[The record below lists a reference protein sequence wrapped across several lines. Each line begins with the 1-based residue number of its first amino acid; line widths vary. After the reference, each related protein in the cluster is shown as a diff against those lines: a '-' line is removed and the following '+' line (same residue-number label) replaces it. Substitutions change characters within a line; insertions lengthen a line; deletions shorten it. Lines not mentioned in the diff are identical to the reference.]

1 PTENH
6 GSSTLED
13 SWCWEPDNSK
23 SPDNDRS
30 SETSSGNSHEMV
42 NITLEEIPLGASAKS
57 SKARCHRLGT
67 GTTIQNAEQHKR
79 LQHLEEEN
87 KQLQM
92 SLEELDS
99 QHNLAMQN
107 VLELK
112 ANLQE
117 QLSNINN
124 NYEGLNK
131 DYQEQLTSSE
141 LEIGKLRE
149 TVERLEGEKQM
160 ALNDKSELGER
171 LKNCELALKESVT
184 GMSDLQKL
192 LDKKSND
199 NVELIERIRESEEK
213 CKKTMDDHGK
223 LLKKFN
229 DLSKEFEE
237 FKMNDKKTSGSS
249 ASSSEKQSEDEFIV
263 VREGGDNSPDP
274 ATPPTKEELKDKIV
288 QLENKVS
295 SLLSENESLTFKIQD
310 QQRAT
315 DCTSNK
321 LIEKLKAKDEENENL
336 AEELRMLAID
346 NEEKQEQLVSLEVKM
361 AESVSAY
368 ETLDEQKSKICNE
381 LQQIKETFS
390 QQNHLL
396 EAENKSLQNE
406 LQNLKI
412 SQARI
417 NELEQRLQAMTLENQ
432 QLKLNA
438 EAITETSFNLNED
451 MEEKLKLLSEEN
463 ANLKSEILR
472 ITDSNFKRAI
482 AEEKQTI
489 TDLDEDEEE
498 QEDELDLLYD
508 KCKNILK
515 AQNSIGEPAL
525 EEMQKLY
532 NTLRGKLAKAHDI
545 EKNLTRVSDE
555 ILDLQDSKLVWDHEK
570 KTLEADISQYI
581 LQCDELMKNNEILL
595 NELEN
600 YKRHKLETISENNEE
615 NIVQLET
622 QLEECNKLNLTL
634 EQEYNEL
641 HRRIEELEKEKQQ
654 LNEKL
659 RETQIRNEK
668 FMIKEKDL
676 NLQIETLELEK
687 CNILLELNDI
697 KMNTDKGS
705 EHQSTLPE
713 CEEKCHDLEKQL
725 SALAKDHADLVIAL
739 QTQKVAFVDAIK
751 KHEQTFAEK
760 QLLENQCK
768 QMQKTLFDNQEE
780 SKRELMAKDIVIES
794 LKQDAISWAR
804 ENEIL
809 TSDKRS
815 LNDKIDELDQQLLA
829 SADKEQILNSQ
840 IEVLS
845 KQQICPE
852 ELDRLQAEKRKI
864 EDQFSNLEQELKN
877 SKTEIQM
884 LKEMSIAHSLG
895 DVNQAISHAEQDAKL
910 LDTADMQKNLE
921 TLAFEKQEFIK
932 ALQQK
937 HSENMRYYMEIQR
950 LTIALQK
957 VQQRQQENE
966 SKSCDK
972 CPALEATANELKRE
986 QEKLKDQ
993 INFLK
998 EKSDILTTNL
1008 LTEQTN
1014 QKLMQQEKND
1024 VLEQNATLRK
1034 DLERLRA
1041 HLLEIEDM
1049 HTQETMEMQNELETT
1064 KERMSTLEQ
1073 EVSKSN
1079 NAYTSASI
1087 RANQHAETLQAQYA
1101 LLVQQRDELVAKLS
1115 LAEDRESKNQA
1126 ALTNL
1131 QCALEQFQN
1140 DKEND
1145 IKLATQRLRKELQQH
1160 FDKENELQAEMQQ
1173 LQQQLAEA
1181 NQGLRAASRLSDQ
1194 LEASQQTVAVLREE
1208 VDALKQHTAKL
1219 EEKLSS
1225 TESSQTDKIEKSLI
1239 KSLFIGY
1246 VVSGNPNDKHQILR
1260 MISSLLG
1267 FTQNET
1273 DKVGLNKQTS
1283 GWLGS
1288 ILGGGGGGGV
1298 AVGGGG
1304 GAGAGAGGGASHS
1317 KENLMQAFVQF
1328 LEQESRPK
1336 TNAQQMPNLLNITT
1350 SSSSRRTSSSSNPVS
1365 AINTSPTSV
1374 SSPAP
1379 VPIQASLLNSNVI
1392 DDFTPTRN
1400 SSSILK
1406 DILSD
1411 S

>member
-1 PTENH
+1 
-6 GSSTLED
+6 
-13 SWCWEPDNSK
+13 
-23 SPDNDRS
+23 
-30 SETSSGNSHEMV
+30 MV

-67 GTTIQNAEQHKR
+67 GATIQNAEQHKR

-124 NYEGLNK
+124 NYEGLKK
-131 DYQEQLTSSE
+131 DYQEQFTSSE
-141 LEIGKLRE
+141 LEIGKLRKK
-149 TVERLEGEKQM
+149 VELLDGEKQI
-160 ALNDKSELGER
+160 ALNDKSKLAER
-171 LKNCELALKESVT
+171 LKNYELELKESVS

-192 LDKKSND
+192 LDKKSSD
-199 NVELIERIRESEEK
+199 NVELIERIKESEEK
-213 CKKTMDDHGK
+213 CKKTMEDNEK
-223 LLKKFN
+223 LFKKFN

-237 FKMNDKKTSGSS
+237 FKMNDKKTSESS

-263 VREGGDNSPDP
+263 VRDGGDNSPDP
-274 ATPPTKEELKDKIV
+274 ATPPTKEDLKDKIV

-295 SLLSENESLTFKIQD
+295 SLRSENESLTLKIQD
-310 QQRAT
+310 QQKAS

-321 LIEKLKAKDEENENL
+321 LIEKLKVKDEENENL
-336 AEELRMLAID
+336 AEELRMLAIG
-346 NEEKQEQLVSLEVKM
+346 NEEKQDQLASLEAKM

-368 ETLDEQKSKICNE
+368 ETLDEKKSKICNE

-489 TDLDEDEEE
+489 TDLDEDEED
-498 QEDELDLLYD
+498 QEDELDILYD
-508 KCKNILK
+508 KCKNIIK
-515 AQNSIGEPAL
+515 AQNFMGEPAL

-532 NTLRGKLAKAHDI
+532 NILRGKLTKAHDV
-545 EKNLTRVSDE
+545 EKNLTRVSVE

-659 RETQIRNEK
+659 REIQIHNEK

-705 EHQSTLPE
+705 ERHNTLQE
-713 CEEKCHDLEKQL
+713 CEEKCHDLERQL

-739 QTQKVAFVDAIK
+739 QTQKAAFVDAIK
-751 KHEQTFAEK
+751 KHEQTFNEK

-768 QMQKTLFDNQEE
+768 ELQKTLFDNQEE
-780 SKRELMAKDIVIES
+780 CKRELMAKDIVIES
-794 LKQDAISWAR
+794 LKQDSISWAK
-804 ENEIL
+804 ENDIL
-809 TSDKRS
+809 KADKRS
-815 LNDKIDELDQQLLA
+815 LNNKIDELHQQLLA
-829 SADKEQILNSQ
+829 SADKEQILNTQ
-840 IEVLS
+840 IEMLS
-845 KQQICPE
+845 EQQISPE
-852 ELDRLQAEKRKI
+852 EVDHLKAEKRKI
-864 EDQFSNLEQELKN
+864 EDQFYNLEQELKN

-884 LKEMSIAHSLG
+884 LKEKSIAHSLG
-895 DVNQAISHAEQDAKL
+895 DISQAISHAKQDAKL

-921 TLAFEKQEFIK
+921 TLTFEKQEFIK

-937 HSENMRYYMEIQR
+937 HSENMQYYMEIQR
-950 LTIALQK
+950 LTIALQNA
-957 VQQRQQENE
+957 QQRQQENE
-966 SKSCDK
+966 NKSCDK
-972 CPALEATANELKRE
+972 CPALEATANELKKE

-1034 DLERLRA
+1034 DLERLRG

-1064 KERMSTLEQ
+1064 KERMLTLEE

-1160 FDKENELQAEMQQ
+1160 CDKENELQIEMQQ
-1173 LQQQLAEA
+1173 LQQQLTEA

-1288 ILGGGGGGGV
+1288 ILGGGTGGGGG
-1298 AVGGGG
+1298 GGGG
-1304 GAGAGAGGGASHS
+1304 GAAVGVGVGGGGGGGASHS

-1336 TNAQQMPNLLNITT
+1336 MNVQQMPNLLNITT
-1350 SSSSRRTSSSSNPVS
+1350 SSSSRRTSSSSNPGS
-1365 AINTSPTSV
+1365 AINTSPTSA

-1379 VPIQASLLNSNVI
+1379 VPIQPSLLNSNVI

>member
-57 SKARCHRLGT
+57 SKARCHRLGAASS
-67 GTTIQNAEQHKR
+67 TTAQNVDQQKR

-87 KQLQM
+87 KQLQI
-92 SLEELDS
+92 SLEELDA

-112 ANLQE
+112 TNLQD
-117 QLSNINN
+117 QLSSVSN
-124 NYEGLNK
+124 NYETLKK
-131 DYQEQLTSSE
+131 DYQEQFINTE
-141 LEIGKLRE
+141 LGLGRLRKK
-149 TVERLEGEKQM
+149 VELLEEEKQS
-160 ALNDKSELGER
+160 ALNDKNTIDEH
-171 LKNCELALKESVT
+171 LKNCELELKKNLNEL
-184 GMSDLQKL
+184 SDLQTL

-199 NVELIERIRESEEK
+199 NNELIAHIKQGEEK
-213 CKKTMDDHGK
+213 CKKSEDEHEK
-223 LLKKFN
+223 LLKKFH

-237 FKMNDKKTSGSS
+237 FKMNNKKTSGSS

-263 VREGGDNSPDP
+263 VRDGDDNSPDR

-295 SLLSENESLTFKIQD
+295 ALCSENEGLTSKLQD
-310 QQRAT
+310 QQKAN

-321 LIEKLKAKDEENENL
+321 FIEKLKSMEQENDKL
-336 AEELRMLAID
+336 AEELRMLAIA
-346 NEEKQEQLVSLEVKM
+346 NEEQQEKFLFMEAKA
-361 AESVSAY
+361 AESILAY
-368 ETLDEQKSKICNE
+368 EKSTEKQTKNVDEL
-381 LQQIKETFS
+381 LQLKETFE
-390 QQNHLL
+390 QQNRLL
-396 EAENKSLQNE
+396 ETENKSLQNE
-406 LQNLKI
+406 LQNFKN
-412 SQARI
+412 SQAHI
-417 NELEQRLQAMTLENQ
+417 NELEQRLQASTLENQ

-451 MEEKLKLLSEEN
+451 LEEKLKSLTEEN
-463 ANLKSEILR
+463 ATLKSEIAR
-472 ITDSNFKRAI
+472 VTEANFKQAI
-482 AEEKQTI
+482 AEEKQTV
-489 TDLDEDEEE
+489 TDLDEDDED

-515 AQNSIGEPAL
+515 IHNTVGESTL
-525 EEMQKLY
+525 EDIQKLY
-532 NTLRGKLAKAHDI
+532 NTLKGKLTKSHDM
-545 EKNLTRVSDE
+545 EKNITRLSDE

-641 HRRIEELEKEKQQ
+641 NKRIEELEKEKQQ
-654 LNEKL
+654 LTEKL
-659 RETQIRNEK
+659 RETQILNEN
-668 FMIKEKDL
+668 FTVKEKDL

-687 CNILLELNDI
+687 CNILLELNDF
-697 KMNTDKGS
+697 KMNNEKED
-705 EHQSTLPE
+705 EDQNTLTE
-713 CEEKCHDLEKQL
+713 TKEKCYDLEKQL
-725 SALAKDHADLVIAL
+725 SALAKDHGDLVIAL
-739 QTQKVAFVDAIK
+739 QTQKASFVEAIK
-751 KHEQTFAEK
+751 KHEETMNEKKLLEK
-760 QLLENQCK
+760 QYQEIEKVLNDNEEKYK
-768 QMQKTLFDNQEE
+768 Q
-780 SKRELMAKDIVIES
+780 ELMAKDIVIES
-794 LKQDAISWAR
+794 LKQEFINCTKEVDLLIA
-804 ENEIL
+804 
-809 TSDKRS
+809 DKTFLS
-815 LNDKIDELDQQLLA
+815 NQIDELNEQLVTKA
-829 SADKEQILNSQ
+829 IKEENLNSQ
-840 IEVLS
+840 NEMLS
-845 KQQICPE
+845 ESKVYNEE
-852 ELDRLQAEKRKI
+852 ELNHIKAEKLKI
-864 EDQFSNLEQELKN
+864 EEQLHYLEEELKN
-877 SKTEIQM
+877 SKTEIEM
-884 LKEMSIAHSLG
+884 LKEKSTHSL
-895 DVNQAISHAEQDAKL
+895 DSVNKAISHAELEGKL
-910 LDTADMQKNLE
+910 LDAADLQKNLE
-921 TLAFEKQEFIK
+921 TLTFEKQEMIK

-937 HSENMRYYMEIQR
+937 HSENMQYYMEIQR

-957 VQQRQQENE
+957 LQQQQQEHEN
-966 SKSCDK
+966 KSCDK
-972 CPALEATANELKRE
+972 CLALEATVNEFNKE

-1014 QKLMQQEKND
+1014 QKLVQQEKND

-1049 HTQETMEMQNELETT
+1049 HTQETMEMQNELEST
-1064 KERMSTLEQ
+1064 KDRMLTLEE

-1087 RANQHAETLQAQYA
+1087 RANQHAETLQAQYG

-1145 IKLATQRLRKELQQH
+1145 IKLATQRIRKDLQQRL
-1160 FDKENELQAEMQQ
+1160 DKENELQKEIQE
-1173 LQQQLAEA
+1173 LQQQLSEA

-1194 LEASQQTVAVLREE
+1194 LETSQQTVAVLREE

-1260 MISSLLG
+1260 MISSILD
-1267 FTQNET
+1267 FTQIET
-1273 DKVGLNKQTS
+1273 DKVGLNKQSS

-1288 ILGGGGGGGV
+1288 ILGGGGGGG
-1298 AVGGGG
+1298 G
-1304 GAGAGAGGGASHS
+1304 SHS
-1317 KENLMQAFVQF
+1317 KENLVQAFVQF
-1328 LEQESRPK
+1328 LEQESKPK
-1336 TNAQQMPNLLNITT
+1336 MNAQQMPNLLNITT
-1350 SSSSRRTSSSSNPVS
+1350 SSSSRRTSSSSNPGS
-1365 AINTSPTSV
+1365 AVNTSASI

-1379 VPIQASLLNSNVI
+1379 VPIQPLLLNSSVI